1 MDSILWKGLQTLI
14 KICGHWTIFEYFLI
28 LHFIGDDLNKEL
40 FIGYLFEYGG
50 YLKKKNH
57 DMLNWNKTLLNKSS
71 KWENEFLKGINII
84 EI

>member
-1 MDSILWKGLQTLI
+1 MATEQSLVG
-14 KICGHWTIFEYFLI
+14 FEYFLI
-28 LHFIGDDLNKEL
+28 LHFIGGDLNKEL
-40 FIGYLFEYGG
+40 YIGYFFVYGG

-57 DMLNWNKTLLNKSS
+57 DMLHWNKTLLIKSS